1 VLGGCREGGVGR
13 HRKTIS
19 ESLKLAATARSLQA
33 EPDAPLPD
41 LGSLKPTRVYN
52 SYWRFAAE
60 RQYVFFRRLE
70 RRPPPWTH
78 DPVIRAHKFTNAY
91 RASDRVSQYLIRRVI
106 YRNDLPSDPVEV
118 FFRVLLFKLF
128 NKIETWELL
137 EQQLGPLTHAI
148 YSFKRYDQVLG
159 KAMTRGQKIYS
170 AAYIM
175 PSGGPLGHGRK
186 HRNHLT
192 LIERMISGD
201 LPARLSNA
209 GSMQQ
214 AFNLIRSY
222 PTIGDFLAYQ
232 YVTDINYSTLT
243 DFTETEF
250 VVPGPG
256 AVDGIR
262 KCFSYSG
269 GMSDTDVIRL
279 MADRQEIEFGRLGL
293 DFRTLWGRKL
303 QLIDCQ
309 NLFCEVDKY
318 ARVAHPEANGA
329 SGRTRIKQKFRP
341 NPEPISY
348 WYPPKW
354 GINDAVARHAVQASS
369 APALFTA
376 EREGPMDLRTYQER
390 ARKTD
395 RNPGT
400 DEQAR
405 MIPLAG
411 LASETGE
418 LLGEYKKYLRD
429 GESHKLFKERLAK
442 EVGDL
447 LWYVANVATKFGL
460 ELADVA
466 EQNLAKAEGRWGEL
480 PVRPPFDAGFPDDQR
495 FPRQFRVD
503 FMTYHDEHDSP
514 KVRAMYKGRQFGD
527 ELTDN
532 AHVKDGYGYHDVI
545 HLAFAAVL
553 GWSPLVRR
561 MLKAKRKSVQKVD
574 EVEDGGRA
582 IATEEGLSAMI
593 FAYARDY
600 NFLEGKASLSTE
612 LLRMVKNLVGHL
624 EVSVCTAGE
633 WEQAIVRGFAV
644 WRELRKRKSGT
655 VAVDLDKRC
664 ISLRDS

>member
-1 VLGGCREGGVGR
+1 MD
-13 HRKTIS
+13 
-19 ESLKLAATARSLQA
+19 
-33 EPDAPLPD
+33 P
-41 LGSLKPTRVYN
+41 
-52 SYWRFAAE
+52 
-60 RQYVFFRRLE
+60 
-70 RRPPPWTH
+70 RPGPA
-78 DPVIRAHKFTNAY
+78 AHKFTNAY

-106 YRNDLPSDPVEV
+106 YRPDLPDDPVEV
-118 FFRVLLFKLF
+118 VFRTLLFKLF

-137 EQQLGPLTHAI
+137 EKSLGPLTYAA

-159 KAMTRGQKIYS
+159 KAMARGQKIYS

-175 PSGGPLGHGRK
+175 PSGGSLGHERK

-192 LIERMISGD
+192 LIERMIAGD
-201 LPARLSNA
+201 LPARLAGA

-214 AFNLIRSY
+214 AFNVIRRY

-232 YVTDINYSTLT
+232 YVTDINYSAVT
-243 DFTETEF
+243 DFTEMEF

-256 AVDGIR
+256 AIDGIR
-262 KCFSYSG
+262 KCFADTG
-269 GMSDTDVIRL
+269 GMSDAAVIRIV
-279 MADRQEIEFGRLGL
+279 AERQEAEFDRLGL
-293 DFRTLWGRKL
+293 DFQTLWGRRL

-318 ARVAHPEANGA
+318 ARVVHPEANGA

-341 NPEPISY
+341 HPDPIDY

-354 GINDAVARHAVQASS
+354 GINDAVARHPVRVASPS
-369 APALFTA
+369 TLFTA
-376 EREGPMDLRTYQER
+376 EREETMDLRTYQER

-429 GESHKLFKERLAK
+429 GESHKLFKERLAE

-460 ELADVA
+460 DLQEVA
-466 EQNLAKAEGRWGEL
+466 EQNLAKCEGRWGGL
-480 PVRPPFDAGFPDDQR
+480 PNREPFDAGFPDGER
-495 FPRQFRVD
+495 FPRQFSVD
-503 FMTYHDEHDSP
+503 FLTYHDEDDAP
-514 KVRAMYKGRQFGD
+514 KVRVMYKGRQFGD
-527 ELTDN
+527 DLTDN

-545 HLAFAAVL
+545 HLAFAAIL
-553 GWSPLVRR
+553 GWSPLVRK
-561 MLKAKRKSVQKVD
+561 MLKVKRKSDQKID
-574 EVEDGGRA
+574 QVEDGGRA

-600 NFLEGKASLSTE
+600 NFFEGKSSVSTG
-612 LLRMVKNLVGHL
+612 LLRMIKNMVRHL
-624 EVSVCTAGE
+624 EVSACSPGE
-633 WEQAIVRGFAV
+633 WEHAIIEGFRV
-644 WRELRKRKSGT
+644 WREVKKRRGGT
-655 VAVDLDKRC
+655 VDVDLDKRR
-664 ISLRDS
+664 ISLRDA

>member
-1 VLGGCREGGVGR
+1 MGR
-13 HRKTIS
+13 HRKTNFEAIR
-19 ESLKLAATARSLQA
+19 LASSARPLQT
-33 EPDAPLPD
+33 EYDAPLPD
-41 LGSLKPTRVYN
+41 LGRLKPTPVYN
-52 SYWRFAAE
+52 AYWRFAAE
-60 RQYVFFRRLE
+60 RQNVFFRRLE
-70 RRPPPWTH
+70 GRPPPWTH

-106 YRNDLPSDPVEV
+106 YRDDLPGDPVEV
-118 FFRVLLFKLF
+118 FFRILLFKLF

-137 EQQLGPLTHAI
+137 EDQFGPPTYAT

-159 KAMTRGQKIYS
+159 KARTRGQKIYS

-175 PSGGPLGHGRK
+175 PSGGSLGHERK

-192 LIERMISGD
+192 LIEHMIAGG
-201 LPARLSNA
+201 LPARLVGA

-214 AFNLIRSY
+214 GFNLIRGY

-232 YVTDINYSTLT
+232 YVTDVNYSTLT
-243 DFTETEF
+243 NFAETEF

-256 AVDGIR
+256 AIDGIR
-262 KCFSYSG
+262 KCFSDSG
-269 GMSDTDVIRL
+269 GMSDADVIRV
-279 MADRQEIEFGRLGL
+279 MAERQEVEFERLGL
-293 DFRTLWGRKL
+293 EFRTLWGRRL
-303 QLIDCQ
+303 QLVDCQ

-318 ARVAHPEANGA
+318 ARVAHPEAIGA

-354 GINDAVARHAVQASS
+354 GINDAVARHPIRASS
-369 APALFTA
+369 PTTLFKT
-376 EREGPMDLRTYQER
+376 EQEEPMDLRTYQER

-395 RNPGT
+395 RNPEM

-429 GESHKLFKERLAK
+429 GESHKLFKERLAE

-447 LWYVANVATKFGL
+447 LWYIANVATKFGL
-460 ELADVA
+460 DLAQVA
-466 EQNLAKAEGRWGEL
+466 EQNLAKCEGRWGEL
-480 PVRPPFDAGFPDDQR
+480 PVRPPFDAGFPNDQR
-495 FPRQFRVD
+495 FPRQFAVD
-503 FMTYHDEHDSP
+503 FLAYHDEHDAP
-514 KVRAMYKGRQFGD
+514 KVQVMYKGRQFGD
-527 ELTDN
+527 DLTDN
-532 AHVKDGYGYHDVI
+532 ARVKDGYGYHDAI
-545 HLAFAAVL
+545 HLAFAAIL
-553 GWSPLVRR
+553 GWSPLVRK
-561 MLKAKRKSVQKVD
+561 MLRAKRKSDRKVD

-600 NFLEGKASLSTE
+600 NFLEGKASVSTE
-612 LLRMVKNLVGHL
+612 LLRMIKNMVSHL
-624 EVSVCTAGE
+624 EVSVCTSGE
-633 WEQAIVRGFAV
+633 WEQAIVQGFMV

-655 VAVDLDKRC
+655 VDLDLNKRC
-664 ISLRDS
+664 ISLRES